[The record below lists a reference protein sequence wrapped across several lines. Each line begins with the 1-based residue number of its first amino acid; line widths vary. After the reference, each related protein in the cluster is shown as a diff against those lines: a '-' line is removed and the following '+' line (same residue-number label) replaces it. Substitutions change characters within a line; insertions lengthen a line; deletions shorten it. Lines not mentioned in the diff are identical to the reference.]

1 MTISD
6 PAVGPD
12 RAGHLTPE
20 DLAAYLGGSMAPGDS
35 LQVEGHLS
43 ACRSCRH
50 EMVNGRRLLRS
61 RPRERP
67 WLAGAAAA
75 AAVAMLVLR
84 AVGTAGP
91 GEDVL
96 RSEGAATEISSQRIA
111 VVAPVDG
118 GRVAPGDAF
127 IWHAEPDAPLYRV
140 TITDASGRSLW
151 TSDTADTTFRL
162 PPDLALAQGGRYFW
176 FVDALSSKA
185 RSLTSGTRSF
195 RMVP

>member
-6 PAVGPD
+6 PAAGPD

-20 DLAAYLGGSMAPGDS
+20 DLAAYLGGSMAPGES

-67 WLAGAAAA
+67 WLVGAAAA
-75 AAVAMLVLR
+75 AAVAMLLLR
-84 AVGTAGP
+84 SVGTVGP
-91 GEDVL
+91 GEDVV
-96 RSEGAATEISSQRIA
+96 RSEGAATEIPSRRIG
-111 VVAPVDG
+111 VVTPVEG
-118 GRVAPGDAF
+118 GKVAPGDAF
-127 IWHAEPDAPLYRV
+127 VWHAEPDEPLYRV
-140 TITDASGRSLW
+140 TIADASGRSLW
-151 TSDTADTTFRL
+151 TGDTADTTFQL
-162 PPDLALAQGGRYFW
+162 PTDLPLAQGERYFW

-185 RSLTSGTRSF
+185 RSLTSGTYSF
-195 RMVP
+195 QMAP